1 MSPTLMTAW
10 KPKLHHAPNRESKL
24 MANND
29 VRTAPKK
36 GLWAR
41 YKKFVLAF
49 LVVWVLLLVA
59 LVAMTDQQNLP
70 FIYQFG

>member
-1 MSPTLMTAW
+1 
-10 KPKLHHAPNRESKL
+10 

-29 VRTAPKK
+29 VSVEPKK

-49 LVVWVLLLVA
+49 LVVWVLRLVA

>member
-1 MSPTLMTAW
+1 
-10 KPKLHHAPNRESKL
+10 

-49 LVVWVLLLVA
+49 LVVWVVLLVA

>member
-1 MSPTLMTAW
+1 MALMQAW
-10 KPKLHHAPNRESKL
+10 KPKLHQALNRESKL

-29 VRTAPKK
+29 VSVEPKK